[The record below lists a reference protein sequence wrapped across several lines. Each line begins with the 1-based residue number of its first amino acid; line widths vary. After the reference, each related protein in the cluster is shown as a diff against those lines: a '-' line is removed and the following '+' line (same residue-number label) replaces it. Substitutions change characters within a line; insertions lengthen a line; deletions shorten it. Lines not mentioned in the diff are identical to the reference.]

1 MVVLASQYDQSR
13 FWKAAD
19 LTADKKFRIKNV
31 TEEFVGM
38 GKDREQKLVV
48 WFTNSEKG
56 LVLNRVNNRVIR
68 SAFGDAV
75 DGWTGKIIVIYPTS
89 AEFRG
94 EMTPCL
100 RVKLP
105 APKSPPP
112 KPEPKPATD
121 PNLDDDLDSGAF
133 GDPDDEVGF

>member
-1 MVVLASQYDQSR
+1 M
-13 FWKAAD
+13 
-19 LTADKKFRIKNV
+19 
-31 TEEFVGM
+31 
-38 GKDREQKLVV
+38 
-48 WFTNSEKG
+48 
-56 LVLNRVNNRVIR
+56 
-68 SAFGDAV
+68 
-75 DGWTGKIIVIYPTS
+75 

-94 EMTPCL
+94 EMKPCL

-121 PNLDDDLDSGAF
+121 PDLDDDLDGGAF

>member
-1 MVVLASQYDQSR
+1 MVLLASQYDQSR

-19 LTADKKFRIKNV
+19 IAADKKCKIKNV

-38 GKDREQKLVV
+38 GKDKEQKLVV

-68 SAFGDAV
+68 AAFGDAV
-75 DGWTGKIIVIYPTS
+75 DGWTGKIIVIFPTM

-94 EMTPCL
+94 EMKPCL

-121 PNLDDDLDSGAF
+121 PDLDDDLDGGAF
-133 GDPDDEVGF
+133 ADLDDEVGF